1 MKIDDILDEYKIII
15 KKCLIDSNEMNHENI
30 YEEMHL
36 KALERERIV
45 WIYRKKK
52 KKRFR

>member
-15 KKCLIDSNEMNHENI
+15 KKCLIDNEMNHENI

-45 WIYRKKK
+45 
-52 KKRFR
+52 

>member
-1 MKIDDILDEYKIII
+1 
-15 KKCLIDSNEMNHENI
+15 MNHENI

-45 WIYRKKK
+45 WICRKKK
-52 KKRFR
+52 KKKKI